1 MADGICYGAT
11 DLPLAEDAAEVA
23 DRLRPLLPDAPVF
36 SSPLARCRELAQA
49 LHPEPAFDDRLKELD
64 FGDWEMR
71 PWESLD
77 CAALDAWAADPLGF
91 APPGGESV
99 AELRVR
105 VRSFL
110 EGLSGDVIVVAHA
123 GVMKLCA
130 AELAGVPSNEW
141 FGMRFH
147 YASVTLIEK
156 NTLAWRNRTT

>member
-1 MADGICYGAT
+1 MADGVCYGAT

-23 DRLRPLLPDAPVF
+23 TRLRPLLPEAPVF
-36 SSPLARCRELAQA
+36 SSPLARCRALAER
-49 LHPEPAFDDRLKELD
+49 LHEAPVFDERLRELD

-71 PWESLD
+71 SWESLD
-77 CAALDAWAADPLGF
+77 RAALDAWAADPLGF

-99 AELRVR
+99 AGLRAR

-110 EGLSGDVIVVAHA
+110 EGLSGDVILVAHA

-130 AELAGVPSNEW
+130 AELAGVPSDEW

-147 YASVTLIEK
+147 YGSVTLIENK
-156 NTLAWRNRTT
+156 ALAWRNRTA